1 MTKRETEELNAR
13 KRVQKRDGQE
23 TLKAGRENR

>member
-13 KRVQKRDGQE
+13 KRVKQRDGQE
-23 TLKAGRENR
+23 TLKAGREKR